1 MANTGVCCASLEKPK
16 ALMKMG
22 LSMVLVG
29 HVNFLLGALVHG
41 AVLRHINLNTRA
53 RTVAYSISNVV
64 ALTTGLVG
72 VVVGILAIILSNNK
86 KSRVLTWSL
95 FVVSLFGSLLATASA
110 IGLTVS
116 VVRATVNG
124 GPSLLTHC
132 WFPNAIG
139 YASITNEC
147 PFDPTHVYS
156 MTLILWVPLIV
167 TCIVQLVFSARCF
180 SVCVSFLGLPC
191 LPHKIR
197 LRDHGRAMNTVVPA
211 EPPSLTSSV
220 PPLHLHLLQLD
231 PSHLKSQRQPLP
243 PPPLHH
249 SNPSHLKS
257 QRQPLPPPPLHH
269 SDPSHLKS
277 QRQPLP
283 PPPPLLQSVPS
294 HLKSQRQPLPPPPP
308 RLYHSDPSHLK
319 FQRQPLPPPP
329 PLLQSV
335 PSHLKSQRQPLPP
348 PPPRLHHSNPSHL
361 KSQRQPLPPPRL
373 HHTNPSHLKSQR
385 QPLPPPLHHSDP
397 SHLKSQRKPLPP
409 PPPLHH
415 SDPSHLKSQRQPLP
429 PPLHHSDPSHLKSQ
443 RQPLP
448 PPPLRHSG
456 PSHLKS
462 QRHPLCPPLHHSYP
476 SHLKFQR
483 QPLRPQHQNQRGRS
497 GRWSE
502 GRQLVPPEG
511 HELLEQGS
519 QQRSSFWI

>member
-41 AVLRHINLNTRA
+41 SVLRHINLNTRA

-86 KSRVLTWSL
+86 KSRVL
-95 FVVSLFGSLLATASA
+95 
-110 IGLTVS
+110 
-116 VVRATVNG
+116 
-124 GPSLLTHC
+124 
-132 WFPNAIG
+132 
-139 YASITNEC
+139 
-147 PFDPTHVYS
+147 S

-197 LRDHGRAMNTVVPA
+197 LRDHGRTMNTVVPA

-220 PPLHLHLLQLD
+220 PGPPHHLH
-231 PSHLKSQRQPLP
+231 
-243 PPPLHH
+243 
-249 SNPSHLKS
+249 
-257 QRQPLPPPPLHH
+257 
-269 SDPSHLKS
+269 
-277 QRQPLP
+277 
-283 PPPPLLQSVPS
+283 LLQSVPS

-308 RLYHSDPSHLK
+308 PLHHSN
-319 FQRQPLPPPP
+319 
-329 PLLQSV
+329 
-335 PSHLKSQRQPLPP
+335 PSHLKSQQQPLPP

-361 KSQRQPLPPPRL
+361 KSQRQPLPPP
-373 HHTNPSHLKSQR
+373 
-385 QPLPPPLHHSDP
+385 PPPLRHSDP
-397 SHLKSQRKPLPP
+397 SHLKSQR
-409 PPPLHH
+409 H
-415 SDPSHLKSQRQPLP
+415 
-429 PPLHHSDPSHLKSQ
+429 
-443 RQPLP
+443 
-448 PPPLRHSG
+448 PLR
-456 PSHLKS
+456 
-462 QRHPLCPPLHHSYP
+462 PPLHHSYP

-497 GRWSE
+497 DRWSD
-502 GRQLVPPEG
+502 GGQLVPPEG

>member
-1 MANTGVCCASLEKPK
+1 MANTGRCCASLEQPK

-53 RTVAYSISNVV
+53 HTVAYSISNIM

-72 VVVGILAIILSNNK
+72 VVVGTLTILRSNNK

-95 FVVSLFGSLLATASA
+95 FVVSLFGSLLATASV

-116 VVRATVNG
+116 VVRVTVNG
-124 GPSLLTHC
+124 GRSLLTHC
-132 WFPNAIG
+132 RFPNAIG

-147 PFDPTHVYS
+147 PFDHTRVYS

-167 TCIVQLVFSARCF
+167 ICIVQLVLSVRCF

-191 LPHKIR
+191 FPRKIR
-197 LRDHGRAMNTVVPA
+197 LRDHGRTMNTVAPA

-220 PPLHLHLLQLD
+220 PGHPLHLHLLQPDSPHLKSQRQPLPPPPLHHSDPPHLKSQRQPLPPPPPLHHSD
-231 PSHLKSQRQPLP
+231 PSHLKSQRQPLLPPPPLHHSDPSHLKSQRQPLPPPPLHHSDPPHLKSQRQPLPPPPLHHSDPSHLKSQRQPLRP

-283 PPPPLLQSVPS
+283 PPP
-294 HLKSQRQPLPPPPP
+294 
-308 RLYHSDPSHLK
+308 
-319 FQRQPLPPPP
+319 
-329 PLLQSV
+329 
-335 PSHLKSQRQPLPP
+335 
-348 PPPRLHHSNPSHL
+348 LHHSNPSHL
-361 KSQRQPLPPPRL
+361 KSQRQPLPPPL
-373 HHTNPSHLKSQR
+373 HHSNPSHLKFQRQPLPPPLHHSNPSHLKSQR
-385 QPLPPPLHHSDP
+385 QPL
-397 SHLKSQRKPLPP
+397 
-409 PPPLHH
+409 
-415 SDPSHLKSQRQPLP
+415 
-429 PPLHHSDPSHLKSQ
+429 
-443 RQPLP
+443 
-448 PPPLRHSG
+448 
-456 PSHLKS
+456 
-462 QRHPLCPPLHHSYP
+462 C
-476 SHLKFQR
+476 
-483 QPLRPQHQNQRGRS
+483 PQHQNQRGS
-497 GRWSE
+497 SDRWSDE
-502 GRQLVPPEG
+502 GQLVPPEE
-511 HELLEQGS
+511 HELLEQG
-519 QQRSSFWI
+519 FWI

>member
-1 MANTGVCCASLEKPK
+1 MANTALSLSLNLSFSFLSLSSASPSLSIGRCCASLEMPK

-41 AVLRHINLNTRA
+41 AVLRHINLNART

-72 VVVGILAIILSNNK
+72 VVVGILAIILSKNK

-95 FVVSLFGSLLATASA
+95 FVVSLLGSLLATASA

-124 GPSLLTHC
+124 GQSLLAHC
-132 WFPNAIG
+132 RFPNAIG

-147 PFDPTHVYS
+147 PFDPTRVYS

-167 TCIVQLVFSARCF
+167 TCIVQLVFSAWCF

-191 LPHKIR
+191 FPHKIR
-197 LRDHGRAMNTVVPA
+197 LRDHGRTINTVAPT

-220 PPLHLHLLQLD
+220 PAHPLHLHLLQSV
-231 PSHLKSQRQPLP
+231 PSHLRSQRQPLP
-243 PPPLHH
+243 PHLHHSDPSHLKFQRQPLPTLPPLHH

-257 QRQPLPPPPLHH
+257 QRQPLPPPHLHH

-283 PPPPLLQSVPS
+283 T
-294 HLKSQRQPLPPPPP
+294 LPP
-308 RLYHSDPSHLK
+308 
-319 FQRQPLPPPP
+319 
-329 PLLQSV
+329 
-335 PSHLKSQRQPLPP
+335 
-348 PPPRLHHSNPSHL
+348 LHHSNPSHL
-361 KSQRQPLPPPRL
+361 KSQRQPLPPPHL
-373 HHTNPSHLKSQR
+373 HHSNPSHLKSQRQPLPTLPPLHHSNPSHLKSQR
-385 QPLPPPLHHSDP
+385 QPLPPPHLHHSN
-397 SHLKSQRKPLPP
+397 
-409 PPPLHH
+409 
-415 SDPSHLKSQRQPLP
+415 PSHLKSQRQPLP
-429 PPLHHSDPSHLKSQ
+429 PPHLHHSNPSHLKS
-443 RQPLP
+443 
-448 PPPLRHSG
+448 
-456 PSHLKS
+456 
-462 QRHPLCPPLHHSYP
+462 
-476 SHLKFQR
+476 QR

-497 GRWSE
+497 DRRSDGW
-502 GRQLVPPEG
+502 QLVAPEE

-519 QQRSSFWI
+519 QQRPSFWI

>member
-53 RTVAYSISNVV
+53 HTMAYSISNVV

-132 WFPNAIG
+132 RFPNAIG

-197 LRDHGRAMNTVVPA
+197 LRDHGRMMNTVVPA

-220 PPLHLHLLQLD
+220 PPLHLHL
-231 PSHLKSQRQPLP
+231 
-243 PPPLHH
+243 HH
-249 SNPSHLKS
+249 SDPSHLKS

-308 RLYHSDPSHLK
+308 RLHHSDLSHLK
-319 FQRQPLPPPP
+319 SQRQPLPPPPP

-335 PSHLKSQRQPLPP
+335 PSHLMSQRQSLPP

-361 KSQRQPLPPPRL
+361 KSQRQPLPPPPPPL
-373 HHTNPSHLKSQR
+373 HHSDPSHLKSQRQLLPLPPALLQSVPSHLKSQR
-385 QPLPPPLHHSDP
+385 QPLPPPLHHLDP
-397 SHLKSQRKPLPP
+397 SHLKS
-409 PPPLHH
+409 
-415 SDPSHLKSQRQPLP
+415 
-429 PPLHHSDPSHLKSQ
+429 
-443 RQPLP
+443 
-448 PPPLRHSG
+448 
-456 PSHLKS
+456 
-462 QRHPLCPPLHHSYP
+462 
-476 SHLKFQR
+476 QR

-497 GRWSE
+497 DRWSD
-502 GRQLVPPEG
+502 GGQLVPPEE

>member
-41 AVLRHINLNTRA
+41 SVLRHINLNTRA

-95 FVVSLFGSLLATASA
+95 FVISLFGSLLATASA

-132 WFPNAIG
+132 RFPNAIG

-197 LRDHGRAMNTVVPA
+197 LRDHGRTMNTVVPA

-220 PPLHLHLLQLD
+220 PGPPHHLH
-231 PSHLKSQRQPLP
+231 
-243 PPPLHH
+243 
-249 SNPSHLKS
+249 
-257 QRQPLPPPPLHH
+257 
-269 SDPSHLKS
+269 
-277 QRQPLP
+277 
-283 PPPPLLQSVPS
+283 LLQSVPS

-308 RLYHSDPSHLK
+308 PLHHSN
-319 FQRQPLPPPP
+319 
-329 PLLQSV
+329 
-335 PSHLKSQRQPLPP
+335 PSHLKSQQQPLPP

-361 KSQRQPLPPPRL
+361 KSQRQPLPPP
-373 HHTNPSHLKSQR
+373 
-385 QPLPPPLHHSDP
+385 PPPLRHSDP
-397 SHLKSQRKPLPP
+397 SHLKSQR
-409 PPPLHH
+409 H
-415 SDPSHLKSQRQPLP
+415 
-429 PPLHHSDPSHLKSQ
+429 
-443 RQPLP
+443 
-448 PPPLRHSG
+448 PLR
-456 PSHLKS
+456 
-462 QRHPLCPPLHHSYP
+462 PPLHHSYP

-497 GRWSE
+497 DRWSD
-502 GRQLVPPEG
+502 GGQLVPPEG

>member
-1 MANTGVCCASLEKPK
+1 MPK

-72 VVVGILAIILSNNK
+72 VVVGILAIILSKNK

-95 FVVSLFGSLLATASA
+95 FVVSLLGSLLATASA

-124 GPSLLTHC
+124 GHSLLAHC
-132 WFPNAIG
+132 RFPNAIG

-167 TCIVQLVFSARCF
+167 TCIVQLVFSAWCF

-191 LPHKIR
+191 FPHKIR
-197 LRDHGRAMNTVVPA
+197 LRDHGRTINTVAPA
-211 EPPSLTSSV
+211 EKPSLTSSV
-220 PPLHLHLLQLD
+220 PAHPLHLHLLQSVPSHLKSQQQPLPPHLHHSD

-243 PPPLHH
+243 PPHHLHHSNPSHLKSQRQPLPPLPHLHH

-257 QRQPLPPPPLHH
+257 QRQPLPPPHHLHH

-283 PPPPLLQSVPS
+283 PP
-294 HLKSQRQPLPPPPP
+294 H
-308 RLYHSDPSHLK
+308 H
-319 FQRQPLPPPP
+319 
-329 PLLQSV
+329 
-335 PSHLKSQRQPLPP
+335 
-348 PPPRLHHSNPSHL
+348 LHHSNPSHL
-361 KSQRQPLPPPRL
+361 KSQWQPLPPHL
-373 HHTNPSHLKSQR
+373 HHSNPSHLKSQW
-385 QPLPPPLHHSDP
+385 QPLPPPHH
-397 SHLKSQRKPLPP
+397 
-409 PPPLHH
+409 LHH

-429 PPLHHSDPSHLKSQ
+429 PPHHLHHSNLSHLKSQQQPLPHPPHLHHSNPSHLRSQ

-448 PPPLRHSG
+448 PPHLHHSN

-462 QRHPLCPPLHHSYP
+462 
-476 SHLKFQR
+476 QR

-497 GRWSE
+497 DRRSDGW
-502 GRQLVPPEG
+502 QLVPPEE

-519 QQRSSFWI
+519 QQRPSFWI

>member
-41 AVLRHINLNTRA
+41 SVLRHINLNTRA

-95 FVVSLFGSLLATASA
+95 FVISLFGSLLATASA

-132 WFPNAIG
+132 RFPNAIG

-147 PFDPTHVYS
+147 PFDPTHVY
-156 MTLILWVPLIV
+156 
-167 TCIVQLVFSARCF
+167 
-180 SVCVSFLGLPC
+180 
-191 LPHKIR
+191 
-197 LRDHGRAMNTVVPA
+197 MNTVVPA

-220 PPLHLHLLQLD
+220 PGPPHHLH
-231 PSHLKSQRQPLP
+231 
-243 PPPLHH
+243 
-249 SNPSHLKS
+249 
-257 QRQPLPPPPLHH
+257 
-269 SDPSHLKS
+269 
-277 QRQPLP
+277 
-283 PPPPLLQSVPS
+283 LLQSVPS

-308 RLYHSDPSHLK
+308 PLHHSN
-319 FQRQPLPPPP
+319 
-329 PLLQSV
+329 
-335 PSHLKSQRQPLPP
+335 PSHLKSQQQPLPP

-361 KSQRQPLPPPRL
+361 KSQRQPLPPP
-373 HHTNPSHLKSQR
+373 
-385 QPLPPPLHHSDP
+385 PPPLRHSDP
-397 SHLKSQRKPLPP
+397 SHLKSQR
-409 PPPLHH
+409 H
-415 SDPSHLKSQRQPLP
+415 
-429 PPLHHSDPSHLKSQ
+429 
-443 RQPLP
+443 
-448 PPPLRHSG
+448 PLR
-456 PSHLKS
+456 
-462 QRHPLCPPLHHSYP
+462 PPLHHSYP

-497 GRWSE
+497 DRWSD
-502 GRQLVPPEG
+502 GGQLVPPEG